1 MALLEV
7 GRVVKPHGLAG
18 EVVVR
23 FVSNR
28 PERLRPGSRL
38 VVGPAAAGPDLPAEL
53 TVATVRP
60 HLGCHLVRFEGV
72 VDRAAAEQLRG
83 AILLAEPLTDAGA
96 LFVHELIG
104 AEVVDVDG
112 VTRGRV
118 TALEANPASDLLVVD
133 GRHLVPVRFVVES
146 SPGRIVVEVPAG
158 IFE

>member
-1 MALLEV
+1 
-7 GRVVKPHGLAG
+7 
-18 EVVVR
+18 
-23 FVSNR
+23 
-28 PERLRPGSRL
+28 
-38 VVGPAAAGPDLPAEL
+38 
-53 TVATVRP
+53 
-60 HLGCHLVRFEGV
+60 VRFEGV

>member
-38 VVGPAAAGPDLPAEL
+38 VVGPAAADRGLPGEL
-53 TVATVRP
+53 TIAAVRP
-60 HLGCHLVRFEGV
+60 NLGGQLVAFEGV
-72 VDRAAAEQLRG
+72 GDRDAAERLRG
-83 AILLAEPLTDAGA
+83 VILCAEPLADAGA

-104 AEVVDVDG
+104 AEVVDAGG
-112 VTRGRV
+112 VSRGTV
-118 TALEANPASDLLVVD
+118 TSVEANPASDLLVVD
-133 GRHLVPVRFVVES
+133 GRHLVPVRFVVDA
-146 SPGRIVVEVPAG
+146 SPGRIVVDAPAG